1 MKTTVE
7 EHQAFVAVVDT
18 GTITAAA
25 ERLGRTVSGVSR
37 ALKRLED
44 KLGAR
49 LLRRTTRRIALTDEG
64 LLFLDQS
71 RRVLEALDAAEHT
84 ITQHRGAPAGRLA
97 INAAPVFMQY
107 VIVPLIGAFRERYPG
122 IELRL
127 DTHDRIIDLL
137 EHRADVAFRIGPLA
151 DSTLHS
157 RALGHTTLRLVASP
171 GYLAT
176 HGMPAGAA
184 DLDRHVR
191 LGFDAMTHLN
201 RWPIASQTG
210 EDLSIEPTI
219 SASSASTLLELA
231 LAGQGIACMADYT
244 TRGHRTRGELVEVLP
259 EARLDRRQA
268 LHAVYYRDTAPGA
281 RVGLFLDFIA
291 PYLPALI

>member
-1 MKTTVE
+1 MKTTIE

-64 LLFLDQS
+64 RLFLGQS
-71 RRVLEALDAAEHT
+71 RHVLEALDAAEQT
-84 ITQHRGAPAGRLA
+84 ITQHRGAPTGRLA
-97 INAAPVFMQY
+97 INAAPVFMQH
-107 VIVPLIGAFRERYPG
+107 VIVPLIGAFRELYPG

-151 DSTLHS
+151 DSTLHA

-210 EDLSIEPTI
+210 EDLSIEPTLA
-219 SASSASTLLELA
+219 ASSASTLLELA

-244 TRGHRTRGELVEVLP
+244 TRGHFARGDLVEVLP
-259 EARLDRRQA
+259 GARLDRRQA
-268 LHAVYYRDTAPGA
+268 LYAVYYRDTAPGA

-291 PYLPALI
+291 PYLPDLI